1 MARTPNTV
9 PSDSDSA
16 AMHVDASSW
25 VDRQATERARR
36 AAKARKG
43 SGRRRWVDPATCDRE
58 YSQAE
63 VEFMQA
69 MQAYKTESG
78 RTYPT
83 WGEVLQV
90 ISRLG
95 YQKQAPEPTPEA
107 PSSTTTG

>member
-1 MARTPNTV
+1 
-9 PSDSDSA
+9 
-16 AMHVDASSW
+16 
-25 VDRQATERARR
+25 
-36 AAKARKG
+36 
-43 SGRRRWVDPATCDRE
+43 
-58 YSQAE
+58 
-63 VEFMQA
+63 MQA

-107 PSSTTTG
+107 SERASTDGA